1 MRGRGV
7 SAIHGGRPAELRA
20 TPTGQCGA
28 GESWAPQE
36 GHAAGKLLSSNWG
49 SEPLIPEEEDPT
61 PPVLMDPTH
70 RGVSS
75 ALP

>member
-7 SAIHGGRPAELRA
+7 SAIHGGRPAELPA

-75 ALP
+75 AQP